1 MTSPTVA
8 VSTPRSTPPTAP
20 LPEAIIIWV
29 KTYGDAA
36 TTPST
41 FRTFSATANGF
52 SMLPFRLVTWAC
64 AVAPRI
70 RSFSSRS
77 NPPITARTMI
87 SAITPTVTPPIE
99 MKVMIEMNVCFRFA
113 RRYFR
118 AM

>member
-1 MTSPTVA
+1 VTSPTVA

-29 KTYGDAA
+29 NTYGDAA

-41 FRTFSATANGF
+41 VRTFSATANG
-52 SMLPFRLVTWAC
+52 LPKLPSRLVTWAC

-70 RSFSSRS
+70 RSLSSRS

-87 SAITPTVTPPIE
+87 SAITPTVTPPME